1 MFRFVRVLFF
11 GALALMALIPLG
23 IVLAVVGLPIAAV
36 LGLLALPVLLV
47 LFLVGLPLLIIV
59 GSVLGL
65 LGATFGV
72 VVAFLTLGAVALK
85 LAFIVLVPILILGW
99 VVRSAVGPGDR
110 ARIRS

>member
-1 MFRFVRVLFF
+1 MFRFLRVLFF

-23 IVLAVVGLPIAAV
+23 IVLTVVGLPIVAV

-59 GSVLGL
+59 GSVLAL

-85 LAFIVLVPILILGW
+85 LAFVVLVPILIIGW
-99 VVRSAVGPGDR
+99 VVRNAVSSGDR
-110 ARIRS
+110 VRIGG

>member
-11 GALALMALIPLG
+11 GALALMALIPVG
-23 IVLAVVGLPIAAV
+23 IGLAVVGLPIVAV

-59 GSVLGL
+59 GSVIGL

-85 LAFIVLVPILILGW
+85 LAFVVLVPILIIGW
-99 VVRSAVGPGDR
+99 VVRTTVSPADR
-110 ARIRS
+110 VHIRG

>member
-1 MFRFVRVLFF
+1 MTTPWVF

-23 IVLAVVGLPIAAV
+23 VVLAVVGLPIVAV
-36 LGLLALPVLLV
+36 LGLIALPVLLV

-72 VVAFLTLGAVALK
+72 VVAFLEFGAVALK
-85 LAFIVLVPILILGW
+85 LACIVLVPILILGW
-99 VVRSAVGPGDR
+99 VGLRMAGVRSASRP
-110 ARIRS
+110 